1 MLIDLETPQPGEQ
14 LEGTGWLT
22 RLCRAAARSL
32 SASGVGVTVIT
43 GAGLAGLT
51 AASDAGAAKVEEL
64 QFSLGE
70 GPCVDVVSSGRPVLT
85 ADLGADGRSLW
96 PAYSAAAY
104 ELGVRAV
111 FAFPLQAGSVRMGA
125 VDVYR
130 DRTGPLSASE
140 VVSALTFA
148 EVAMTGLLDG
158 QAQAGYDGVP
168 LVLLQGVDL
177 RLEVHQA
184 QGMVMIQL
192 PALPMLLTLVM

>member
-1 MLIDLETPQPGEQ
+1 MLI
-14 LEGTGWLT
+14 
-22 RLCRAAARSL
+22 
-32 SASGVGVTVIT
+32 
-43 GAGLAGLT
+43 
-51 AASDAGAAKVEEL
+51 KM
-64 QFSLGE
+64 
-70 GPCVDVVSSGRPVLT
+70 
-85 ADLGADGRSLW
+85 
-96 PAYSAAAY
+96 
-104 ELGVRAV
+104 RAV

-192 PALPMLLTLVM
+192 GCSLSQAMARLRAFAFAADRSVVDVAQDIVARKIVLERDPS